1 MITAIIQA
9 RVGSTRLPNKI
20 FYNLCGKPLIWHVY
34 SRLLNSKFIN
44 QIVIATTKKKS
55 DNKLYDWSIKNNIK
69 IYRGSQN
76 DVLNRYFKAASKFKA
91 SIIVRITADDP
102 FKDSSLIDSVIKLLI
117 DNNMDFT
124 FNNNPP
130 TFPEGLDVEV
140 FNFESLKIANEL
152 CDNPYER
159 EHVTQFFYKNSKKFK
174 MLNYKSKINY
184 SHLRLTLDT
193 IEDYKLSSIIYNAL
207 FEKNNNFDL
216 NDILKFYNKNSTLF
230 DINKSVDRSDMYN
243 KIGK

>member
-20 FYNLCGKPLIWHVY
+20 FYNLCGKPVIWHVY
-34 SRLLNSKFIN
+34 SRLLNSKSIN

-55 DNKLYDWSIKNNIK
+55 DNKLYNWSIKNNIK

-76 DVLNRYFKAASKFKA
+76 DVLRRYFKAASKFKA

-124 FNNNPP
+124 FNNKPP

-140 FNFESLKIANEL
+140 FLSLI
-152 CDNPYER
+152 
-159 EHVTQFFYKNSKKFK
+159 H
-174 MLNYKSKINY
+174 I
-184 SHLRLTLDT
+184 
-193 IEDYKLSSIIYNAL
+193 
-207 FEKNNNFDL
+207 
-216 NDILKFYNKNSTLF
+216 
-230 DINKSVDRSDMYN
+230 
-243 KIGK
+243 